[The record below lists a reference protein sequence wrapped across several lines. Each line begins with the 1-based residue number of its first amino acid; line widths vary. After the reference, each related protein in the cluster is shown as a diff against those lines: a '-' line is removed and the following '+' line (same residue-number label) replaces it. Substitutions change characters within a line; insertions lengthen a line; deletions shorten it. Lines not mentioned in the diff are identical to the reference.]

1 MVPWDRTPAGIGSPG
16 VRVLYGMKNGKAGM
30 MLTIRDYRAEDL
42 ADAAA
47 HLECHCGTG
56 GQLPGRCGFAAGGSG
71 PLLPFPDQDGGGA
84 GRRRT
89 GGSLCPPSEQH
100 RPVFAHRQRLLW
112 GEGGAQRPGHWTA
125 LVLDSLESAR
135 RSAFAASNSMLSSR
149 RTRRRSPCTNNWDS
163 CGSAPSPEDIAG
175 RTGGMW
181 IPMYIST
188 ISADKGIRCPVS
200 KRRRFVPLRQ
210 RPADGIR
217 IQPEI

>member
-112 GEGGAQRPGHWTA
+112 GEGGAQRPGHWTGP
-125 LVLDSLESAR
+125 SAR
-135 RSAFAASNSMLSSR
+135 FPR
-149 RTRRRSPCTNNWDS
+149 
-163 CGSAPSPEDIAG
+163 E
-175 RTGGMW
+175 
-181 IPMYIST
+181 
-188 ISADKGIRCPVS
+188 
-200 KRRRFVPLRQ
+200 
-210 RPADGIR
+210 RPALGFRGLQFNAVVAENAAAIALYEQLGFVRLGTVPGGYRRADGRYVDTYIYFHDLR
-217 IQPEI
+217 G